1 MHVQHLYD
9 VIISLHDMK
18 INDDDLWKQFG
29 VAIQK
34 KAIDL
39 ELTQIKKLQNI
50 FITNGKKND
59 RILGVLDAFIQIKE
73 DINSYGPI

>member
-9 VIISLHDMK
+9 IIINLQKMK

-39 ELTQIKKLQNI
+39 ELTQIKNLHNI
-50 FITNGKKND
+50 FTTNGKGND
-59 RILGVLDAFIQIKE
+59 RIIGVLDTFIQIKE
-73 DINSYGPI
+73 DINAYGPI